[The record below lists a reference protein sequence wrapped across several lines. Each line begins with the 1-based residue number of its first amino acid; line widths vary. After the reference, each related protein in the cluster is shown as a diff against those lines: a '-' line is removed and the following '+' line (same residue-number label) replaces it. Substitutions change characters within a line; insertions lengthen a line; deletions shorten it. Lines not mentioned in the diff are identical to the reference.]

1 MKNSKRRRVSAAFIV
16 GGFLCALGL
25 AAGPPQTVE
34 TADGVRVVHN
44 EKGGLWGK
52 TPRVSLELVRKIGDV
67 DTDDEN
73 LAFTY
78 PSDVA
83 VDAEGAIY
91 ILDTG
96 NARIQKFGPDGRY
109 LATIGRK
116 GQGPGEFMMP
126 DSFDFDKDG
135 NLVVNDAGQRRV
147 QTIIGGGRD
156 VESFVVQDEFV
167 YGLRCLSSGD
177 CAVKLSTYSFPRPG
191 QKAKTAAEMRLFR
204 ILGPEGTVKKDFGAL
219 TDFGESLTN
228 AAGNAGAFDS
238 DAGDALVIAFN
249 GQNKVEKYGPDG
261 TLLWRADRPLN
272 YGTDVRKK
280 GKVERTG
287 RGISMEDPEMNECSV
302 GVAVDGRG
310 RLWVATYD
318 RQLKKEEKVQTSIM
332 SVGGAGGISSVSY
345 KTEGNTDIRT
355 TDAFRLDVFDGEG
368 VLLGS
373 LPLTH
378 FVDVVRICG
387 DRLFLIDRDRGVTVY
402 QYKIVEK

>member
-1 MKNSKRRRVSAAFIV
+1 MVRTSRHRLPATVLAAAFL
-16 GGFLCALGL
+16 GALGF
-25 AAGPPQTVE
+25 AAQPQTVE
-34 TADGVRVVHN
+34 TVDGVRVVHN
-44 EKGGLWGK
+44 VKGGVWGK
-52 TPRVSLELVRKIGDV
+52 APRVSLELVRKIGDV

-83 VDAEGAIY
+83 VDAGGNIY
-91 ILDTG
+91 ILDCG
-96 NARIQKFGPDGRY
+96 NARIQKFGPDGKY

-147 QTIIGGGRD
+147 QKIIGGGRD
-156 VESFVVQDEFV
+156 VKSFVVQDEFV
-167 YGLRCLSSGD
+167 YDLRCLSSGD
-177 CAVKLSTYSFPRPG
+177 AVVKLSTYSFPRPG

-204 ILGPEGTVKKDFGAL
+204 VLGPDGTVRKDFGEL
-219 TDFGESLTN
+219 TEFGETMTN
-228 AAGNAGAFDS
+228 AAANSGVFDV
-238 DAGDALVIAFN
+238 DAGVALVMTFN
-249 GQNKVEKYGPDG
+249 GQNRVDKYGPDG
-261 TLLWRADRPLN
+261 RLVWRADRPLG
-272 YGTDVRKK
+272 YETEIRKK
-280 GKVERTG
+280 GKFERSG
-287 RGISMEDPEMNECSV
+287 RGVSMSSPEMNECSV
-302 GVAVDGRG
+302 GVAVDSRG
-310 RLWVATYD
+310 RAWVVTYD

-355 TDAFRLDVFDGEG
+355 TDAFRLDIFDGEG
-368 VLLGS
+368 ILLGS

-387 DRLFLIDRDRGVTVY
+387 DSLFLIDRDRGVTVY
-402 QYKIVEK
+402 QYKIVE